1 MYSAYCPYLDET
13 IAFEAENIFE
23 PGETRIVGNNVGGYC
38 KAYGTEYEGRD
49 ALVVSEYLC
58 GEGGNVHCVG
68 IARFL
73 LLWEQDG
80 SGRIEKW
87 WIEE

>member
-1 MYSAYCPYLDET
+1 MPVAGASAASSRGFEHDLC
-13 IAFEAENIFE
+13 IA
-23 PGETRIVGNNVGGYC
+23 IVI
-38 KAYGTEYEGRD
+38 RD